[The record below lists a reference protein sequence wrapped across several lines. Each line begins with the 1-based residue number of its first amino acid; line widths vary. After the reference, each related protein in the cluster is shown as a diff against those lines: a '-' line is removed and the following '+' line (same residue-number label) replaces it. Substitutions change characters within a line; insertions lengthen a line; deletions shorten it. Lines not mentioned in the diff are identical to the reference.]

1 MRSVVYMYV
10 CLCNSVSDKTIR
22 QAVRR
27 YQPQTFQQLRNFVP
41 VGTQCGKCVRAARQ
55 IMEDELQQIPEFKHI
70 A

>member
-1 MRSVVYMYV
+1 MRGVVYMYV

-55 IMEDELQQIPEFKHI
+55 IMEDEVQQIPEFKNI